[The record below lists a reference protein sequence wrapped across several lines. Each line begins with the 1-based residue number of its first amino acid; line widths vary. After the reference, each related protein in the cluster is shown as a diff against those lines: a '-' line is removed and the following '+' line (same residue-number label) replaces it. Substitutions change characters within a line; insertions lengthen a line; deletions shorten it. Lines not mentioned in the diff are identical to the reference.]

1 MDPKQLHE
9 QLLRLQTEIDGLDVD
24 QDNRSK
30 LHALVDDI
38 DRELGV
44 GPQFVLEDS
53 SVQDRL
59 EDLVS
64 NFEVDHPTVAGVL
77 KDIMVKLAS
86 IGV

>member
-1 MDPKQLHE
+1 MDPKQLHD
-9 QLLRLQTEIDGLDVD
+9 QLNQLQKEIDVLTIDGGS
-24 QDNRSK
+24 RAK

-38 DRELGV
+38 DRELGC

-53 SVQDRL
+53 SLQDRL
-59 EDLVS
+59 EDLVAG
-64 NFEVDHPTVAGVL
+64 FEVEHPTVAGIL

>member
-1 MDPKQLHE
+1 MDPKQIHQ
-9 QLLRLQTEIDGLDVD
+9 QLGKLQAEIDALPVD
-24 QDNRSK
+24 DGNRAK

-44 GPQFVLEDS
+44 GPQFVLDDTS
-53 SVQDRL
+53 LQDRL
-59 EDLVS
+59 EELVS
-64 NFEVDHPTVAGVL
+64 SFEVEHPTVAGIL

>member
-1 MDPKQLHE
+1 MDPKHLHE
-9 QLLRLQTEIDGLDVD
+9 QLNQLQIEIDELAVD
-24 QDNRSK
+24 DGNRAK

-38 DRELGV
+38 DRELGS

-53 SVQDRL
+53 SLQDRL
-59 EDLVS
+59 EELVS
-64 NFEVDHPTVAGVL
+64 GFEVEHPTVAGIL

>member
-9 QLLRLQTEIDGLDVD
+9 HLQRLQTEIDGLSVNSE
-24 QDNRSK
+24 NRAK

-44 GPQFVLEDS
+44 GPQFVLEDTS
-53 SVQDRL
+53 LQDRL

-64 NFEVDHPTVAGVL
+64 NFEVEHPTVAGIL

>member
-9 QLLRLQTEIDGLDVD
+9 QLQRLQLEIEGLTVNE
-24 QDNRSK
+24 DNRAK

-38 DRELGV
+38 DRELGT

-53 SVQDRL
+53 NLQDRL
-59 EDLVS
+59 EELVS
-64 NFEVDHPTVAGVL
+64 NFEVEHPTVAGIL

-86 IGV
+86 IGI